1 MHYQK
6 TKRDMTALDRFLS
19 KEKWHFQVI
28 WKFSTFREYCLLPE
42 KQMRSNLSFMHTY
55 EEKTFLSLQM
65 QRHERIIWSK
75 FNLVWYLHSILFIT
89 SQSENSM
96 SHGIYIFLQPSYLQ
110 RYDMQMQQLEKVHL
124 YVIVSTLL
132 VDQLLV
138 LVDRF

>member
-1 MHYQK
+1 
-6 TKRDMTALDRFLS
+6 
-19 KEKWHFQVI
+19 
-28 WKFSTFREYCLLPE
+28 
-42 KQMRSNLSFMHTY
+42 MHTY

-89 SQSENSM
+89 SQSENSV
-96 SHGIYIFLQPSYLQ
+96 SHGIYIFLQPPYLQ